1 MHSLFSTAYS
11 EEKEEVEE
19 VPFFVADPTV
29 KTPPTHNALPTTA
42 VALLSS
48 ESILRRG
55 SRRRRLLRHPSSST
69 PRPPRPSSCPHALS
83 LLPASPSP
91 LPTRTHLFIR
101 IDPPCIPVSQ
111 VWMKRKRM
119 ERRRRGKRKRLLCPQ
134 TACPSSRPRSLP
146 RLSPLP

>member
-48 ESILRRG
+48 G
-55 SRRRRLLRHPSSST
+55 M
-69 PRPPRPSSCPHALS
+69 HATVS
-83 LLPASPSP
+83 LHFATVTTVP
-91 LPTRTHLFIR
+91 
-101 IDPPCIPVSQ
+101 
-111 VWMKRKRM
+111 
-119 ERRRRGKRKRLLCPQ
+119 
-134 TACPSSRPRSLP
+134 
-146 RLSPLP
+146 